1 MCIISCIVFI
11 LLFLP
16 SLQSGLNLS
25 LPNLTVTFVLAR
37 DIQLS
42 NIVFWWLIR
51 HSYVIFGFFTS
62 IKNSSRELIAG
73 PLTNTTGTFATIRG
87 IEVNEIVSGSCMS
100 YAFFGG
106 SVSNFPKKA
115 HTLIIKNFGLL
126 NLGPTNFEKI
136 LEKVLTWYRKV
147 GGRKISDKYTLV
159 RN

>member
-1 MCIISCIVFI
+1 MHSFYTFI
-11 LLFLP
+11 FAIFAKWPEPLP
-16 SLQSGLNLS
+16 SKL
-25 LPNLTVTFVLAR
+25 
-37 DIQLS
+37 DS
-42 NIVFWWLIR
+42 NFCFGEGHSTEQYSILVMDDYVLIR

-126 NLGPTNFEKI
+126 NLGPTNFGKI
-136 LEKVLTWYRKV
+136 LEKVLT
-147 GGRKISDKYTLV
+147 
-159 RN
+159 